1 MGHISK
7 IGLPGSCYCQ
17 KTKKLKKKK
26 NVLFFYFSYL
36 SPRLA
41 WVLLLPTRGEKCLRT
56 KTYFCL
62 EKNTPGNLQI
72 YRYILW
78 MWSCVLEQAL
88 GIMLGVVCCGAGIDQ
103 EYCEAYSQHAI
114 YSFAKVTAAITS
126 IDVVRISFAFRRY
139 LLLADVSL
147 YQFQ

>member
-1 MGHISK
+1 MF
-7 IGLPGSCYCQ
+7 
-17 KTKKLKKKK
+17 
-26 NVLFFYFSYL
+26 FFYFSYL

-41 WVLLLPTRGEKCLRT
+41 GVLLLPTRGEKCLRT

-88 GIMLGVVCCGAGIDQ
+88 GIMLGVVCCWAGIDQ

-139 LLLADVSL
+139 LMLVDIRCFFLVLCTMSRCVFVPISITDFINNLRSA
-147 YQFQ
+147 